1 MRTASPPRWVVLA
14 IAAQV
19 LVPLVA
25 LFSPDLP
32 NRGGFQMYSALGA
45 VRMTVLD
52 DDGDKIRVDPDL
64 FAGIVRP
71 ELPWLDVLPA
81 YLCEH
86 VPDAAMV
93 KVSQNG
99 DTRRATC

>member
-1 MRTASPPRWVVLA
+1 VVLA
-14 IAAQV
+14 IAVQV

-32 NRGGFQMYSALGA
+32 NRGGFQMYSALGT

-52 DDGDKIRVDPDL
+52 DDGHRLRVDPDL

-71 ELPWLDVLPA
+71 ELSWLDALPD
-81 YLCEH
+81 YLCKH
-86 VPDAAMV
+86 VPDAATV
-93 KVSQNG
+93 EVSQNG